1 MKLNKIFCRKNKNEE
16 VIRLPQTDKERIEI
30 LEKEVEKLKKFN
42 DKCRCKDVYKRYE
55 KIHNWWLALVGI
67 AIAVVTLCVAIP
79 TLYQALFLE
88 KSFQEIKDTAQTY
101 KYMVLAEKSHSA
113 GDKIRYYTSAIER
126 SGKDA
131 ELYYLRANIYYETG
145 ETELARKDCNSALEL
160 NKGFSDAYLLRG
172 KIHCHSKNY
181 KKALDDLLMY
191 EPSDEENE
199 YIAYLGYTYYKCD
212 MYSEAIKF
220 LDDIDDSD
228 VEDVIHSG
236 SVRESLPYI
245 KAKCYIEIGDASK
258 SMGNAY
264 KVYEEYEDRSSITA
278 LGEFLYDILIKKNY
292 SEDAEI
298 LRNFVDAVYD
308 ENETI
313 IRTGT
318 SKYHK
323 NELVGVLGDLHN
335 HLPKVMKKIAESK

>member
-1 MKLNKIFCRKNKNEE
+1 MKLKKFFCRKNKNEE
-16 VIRLPQTDKERIEI
+16 VIKLPQTDKERIET
-30 LEKEVEKLKKFN
+30 LEKEVKKLKKFN

-79 TLYQALFLE
+79 TLYQAIFLE
-88 KSFQEIKDTAQTY
+88 ERFQEIKDTTQTY
-101 KYMVLAEKSHSA
+101 KYMVLAENSHSEEE
-113 GDKIRYYTSAIER
+113 KIRYYTSAIER
-126 SGKDA
+126 GGKDA
-131 ELYYLRANIYYETG
+131 ELYYLRANIYYENG
-145 ETELARKDCNSALEL
+145 DFESAKKDSTSALEL
-160 NKGFSDAYLLRG
+160 DENFLDAYFLRG
-172 KIHCHSKNY
+172 KIYYYSEKYN
-181 KKALDDLLMY
+181 KALNDLLMY
-191 EPSDEENE
+191 EPTDEDDE
-199 YIAYLGYTYYKCD
+199 YKAYLGYTYYKCD

-220 LDDIDDSD
+220 LDDIDDID
-228 VEDVIHSG
+228 VEDVILSG
-236 SVRESLPYI
+236 SVRESLPYL

-264 KVYEEYEDRSSITA
+264 KVYEEYDDRSSITA

-292 SEDAEI
+292 SEDAEV

-308 ENETI
+308 EDETI

-323 NELVGVLGDLHN
+323 NELVGVLGDLHD
-335 HLPKVMKKIAESK
+335 HLPKVMKKIAENK